1 MEDTLA
7 YNLFL
12 QWDERKAFSVAFLLG
27 CEKVRVEFP
36 TKTVFTELSLGVD
49 EGARIGIVGK
59 NGDGKSTLLRVLAGE
74 VEVDDGRVIRT
85 RGVSVGVLGQT
96 DGLRDEDTVERAV
109 VGDVPEYEWAGDART
124 RSIIAGL
131 LDDVAWDGLVGTLSG
146 GQRRRVDLARLLIG
160 DWDVLMLDEPTN
172 HLDVKAI
179 AWLADHLKSRWR
191 PGAGALLV
199 VTHDRWF
206 LDEVCEAMWEVHG
219 QRVWPFE
226 GGFSAYIMQ
235 RVERD
240 RLAALAEQKRQNA
253 LRRELAWLSRGA
265 RARATKPK
273 FHVAAA
279 QALIADVP
287 PLRDELE
294 LKRMAM
300 ARLGK
305 TVVELQDASL
315 RFGDRVI
322 LDDVDWIIGPGDR
335 YGIVGANGIGKT
347 TLLRIIQGL
356 QPLDRGRV
364 KIGQTV
370 RFAVLSQHLD
380 ELTKLGDDRVR
391 QVISRYSRRT
401 MLDGKEMTPGQL
413 LERLGFTKD
422 DQNEPVCDLSGGQKR
437 RLALM
442 LILLDEPNV
451 LILDE
456 PGNDLDTDMLAAVE
470 SLLDGWPG
478 TLLLVTHDRYLMERV
493 TDHQFAL
500 IDGKVR
506 HLPGG
511 VDEYLRLTEEAE
523 REATEAASAKATA
536 KAGALGKAAFGEPAG
551 RTAPALSGGE
561 QRELRKLMA
570 SNEKKIATLKGKIE
584 KKQMEMAEADQSDY
598 LVLTAMQEEIADFQD
613 QIEALELEWFEAAEK
628 LGE

>member
-1 MEDTLA
+1 M
-7 YNLFL
+7 
-12 QWDERKAFSVAFLLG
+12 AFLLG

-109 VGDVPEYEWAGDART
+109 VGDVPEYEWAGDARA

-131 LDDVAWDGLVGTLSG
+131 LGDVAWDGLVGTLSG

-191 PGAGALLV
+191 PGDGALLV

-315 RFGDRVI
+315 SFGDRVI
-322 LDDVDWIIGPGDR
+322 LNDVDWIIGPGDR

-511 VDEYLRLTEEAE
+511 VDEYLHLTEA
-523 REATEAASAKATA
+523 AEAASAKAAA

-570 SNEKKIATLKGKIE
+570 SNEKRIGTLKGKIE
-584 KKQMEMAEADQSDY
+584 KKQMEMAAADQSDY

-613 QIEALELEWFEAAEK
+613 QIEALELEWLDAAEK

>member
-12 QWDERKAFSVAFLLG
+12 QWDERKAFSVAFFLG

-109 VGDVPEYEWAGDART
+109 VGDRPEYEWAGDART

-131 LDDVAWDGLVGTLSG
+131 LGDVAWDGLVGTLSG

-191 PGAGALLV
+191 PGDGALLV

-315 RFGDRVI
+315 SFGDRVI
-322 LDDVDWIIGPGDR
+322 LNDVDWIIGPGDR

-500 IDGKVR
+500 VDGKVR

-523 REATEAASAKATA
+523 REAAEAASAKATA
-536 KAGALGKAAFGEPAG
+536 KAGALGKAAFGEPVG

-570 SNEKKIATLKGKIE
+570 SNEKKITTLKGKIE
-584 KKQMEMAEADQSDY
+584 KKQLEMAEADQSDY
-598 LVLTAMQEEIADFQD
+598 LTLTAMQEEIADFQG
-613 QIEALELEWFEAAEK
+613 QIEALELEWLDAAEK

>member
-109 VGDVPEYEWAGDART
+109 VGDRPEYEWAGDART

-131 LDDVAWDGLVGTLSG
+131 LGDVAWDGLVGTLSG

-191 PGAGALLV
+191 PGDGALLV

-315 RFGDRVI
+315 SFGDRVI
-322 LDDVDWIIGPGDR
+322 LNDVDWIIGPGDR

-511 VDEYLRLTEEAE
+511 VDEYLHLTEAAE
-523 REATEAASAKATA
+523 REAAEAASAKATA

-551 RTAPALSGGE
+551 RTASTLSGGE

-570 SNEKKIATLKGKIE
+570 SNEKKIGTLKGKIE
-584 KKQMEMAEADQSDY
+584 KKQLEMAEADQSDY
-598 LVLTAMQEEIADFQD
+598 LVLTAMQEEIADFEG
-613 QIEALELEWFEAAEK
+613 QIEALELEWLEAAEK

>member
-1 MEDTLA
+1 M
-7 YNLFL
+7 
-12 QWDERKAFSVAFLLG
+12 AFLLG

-36 TKTVFTELSLGVD
+36 TKTVFTDLSLGVD

-109 VGDVPEYEWAGDART
+109 VGDRPEYEWAGDART

-131 LDDVAWDGLVGTLSG
+131 LGDVAWDGLVGTLSG

-294 LKRMAM
+294 LKRMVM

-315 RFGDRVI
+315 SFGDRVI
-322 LDDVDWIIGPGDR
+322 LNDVDWIIGPGDR

-478 TLLLVTHDRYLMERV
+478 TLLLVTHDHYLMERV

-511 VDEYLRLTEEAE
+511 VDEYLHLTEAAE
-523 REATEAASAKATA
+523 REAAEAASAKATA

-551 RTAPALSGGE
+551 RTASTLSGGE

-570 SNEKKIATLKGKIE
+570 SNEKKIGTLKGKIE
-584 KKQMEMAEADQSDY
+584 KKQLEMAEADQSDY

-613 QIEALELEWFEAAEK
+613 QIEALELEWLDAAEK

>member
-1 MEDTLA
+1 M
-7 YNLFL
+7 
-12 QWDERKAFSVAFLLG
+12 AFLLG
-27 CEKVRVEFP
+27 CEKVSVEFP
-36 TKTVFTELSLGVD
+36 TKTVFEGLSLGVD
-49 EGARIGIVGK
+49 EGARIGIVGQ
-59 NGDGKSTLLRVLAGE
+59 NGDGKSTLLRVLSGD

-85 RGVSVGVLGQT
+85 RGVSVGVLGQS
-96 DGLRDEDTVERAV
+96 DDLRDADTVERAV
-109 VGDVPEYEWAGDART
+109 VGDIPEYEWAGDPRVRA
-124 RSIIAGL
+124 IIAGL
-131 LDDVAWDGLVGTLSG
+131 LEDVDWSATVGTLSG

-172 HLDVKAI
+172 HLDVRAI
-179 AWLADHLKSRWR
+179 TWLAEHLKTRWR
-191 PGAGALLV
+191 RGAGALLV

-219 QRVWPFE
+219 RRVWPFE

-240 RLAALAEQKRQNA
+240 RLEALAEQKRQNA

-287 PLRDELE
+287 PLRNELE

-305 TVVELQDASL
+305 QVVDLKGASL

-356 QPLDRGRV
+356 QPLDSGRV

-380 ELTKLGDDRVR
+380 ELRKLGDDRVR

-511 VDEYLRLTEEAE
+511 VDEYLKLAEEAD
-523 REATEAASAKATA
+523 REAAKSAGGGRGNDSGVGSVGGDLGRPSLATSSNPGNAAASC
-536 KAGALGKAAFGEPAG
+536 
-551 RTAPALSGGE
+551 APVLSGGE
-561 QRELRKLMA
+561 QRALRKLMT
-570 SNEKKIATLKGKIE
+570 SNEKKIETLKGKIE
-584 KKQMEMAEADQSDY
+584 KKQLEMAAADQSDY
-598 LVLTAMQEEIADFQD
+598 LVLTAMQEEIADFET

>member
-1 MEDTLA
+1 LEDTLA

-131 LDDVAWDGLVGTLSG
+131 LGDVAWDGLVGTLSG

-191 PGAGALLV
+191 PGDGALLV

-315 RFGDRVI
+315 SFGDRVI

-511 VDEYLRLTEEAE
+511 VDEYLRLAEEAE
-523 REATEAASAKATA
+523 REAAESASAKAAA

-551 RTAPALSGGE
+551 RTASTLSGG
-561 QRELRKLMA
+561 
-570 SNEKKIATLKGKIE
+570 
-584 KKQMEMAEADQSDY
+584 
-598 LVLTAMQEEIADFQD
+598 
-613 QIEALELEWFEAAEK
+613 
-628 LGE
+628 

>member
-1 MEDTLA
+1 M
-7 YNLFL
+7 
-12 QWDERKAFSVAFLLG
+12 AFLLG
-27 CEKVRVEFP
+27 CEKVRVDFP

-59 NGDGKSTLLRVLAGE
+59 NGDGKSTLLRVLVGE
-74 VEVDDGRVIRT
+74 VEADDGRVIRT

-96 DGLRDEDTVERAV
+96 DGLADGDTVERAV

-131 LDDVAWDGLVGTLSG
+131 LGDVAWDAPVGTLSG

-172 HLDVKAI
+172 HLDVAAI
-179 AWLADHLKSRWR
+179 TWLADHLKTRWR
-191 PGAGALLV
+191 PGDGALLV

-206 LDEVCEAMWEVHG
+206 LDEVCEAMWEVQG

-240 RLAALAEQKRQNA
+240 RLQALAEQKRQNA

-287 PLRDELE
+287 PLRNELE

-335 YGIVGANGIGKT
+335 YGIVGGNGIGKT
-347 TLLRIIQGL
+347 TLLRVIQGL
-356 QPLDRGRV
+356 QPVDRGRV

-391 QVISRYSRRT
+391 QVISRYSSRT

-500 IDGKVR
+500 VDGKVR

-523 REATEAASAKATA
+523 REAAEASSAKATA
-536 KAGALGKAAFGEPAG
+536 KAVPGKPASGEPAE

-570 SNEKKIATLKGKIE
+570 SNEKKIGTLKGKIE
-584 KKQMEMAEADQSDY
+584 KKQLEMAEADQSDY

-613 QIEALELEWFEAAEK
+613 QIEALELEWLDAAEK

>member
-1 MEDTLA
+1 MAKKDGHM
-7 YNLFL
+7 
-12 QWDERKAFSVAFLLG
+12 AFLLG

-36 TKTVFTELSLGVD
+36 TKTVFEGLSLGVD
-49 EGARIGIVGK
+49 EGARIGIVGQ
-59 NGDGKSTLLRVLAGE
+59 NGDGKSTLLRVLSGD

-85 RGVSVGVLGQT
+85 RGVSVGMLGQS
-96 DGLRDEDTVERAV
+96 DDLRDGDTVERAV
-109 VGDVPEYEWAGDART
+109 VGDRPEYEWAGDPRVRA
-124 RSIIAGL
+124 IIAGL
-131 LDDVAWDGLVGTLSG
+131 LEDVDWNATVGTLSG

-172 HLDVKAI
+172 HLDVRAI
-179 AWLADHLKSRWR
+179 TWLAEHLKTRWR
-191 PGAGALLV
+191 RGAGALLV

-219 QRVWPFE
+219 RRVWPFE

-240 RLAALAEQKRQNA
+240 RLEALAEQKRQNA

-287 PLRDELE
+287 PLRNELE

-305 TVVELQDASL
+305 QVVDLKGASL
-315 RFGDRVI
+315 RFGNRVI

-356 QPLDRGRV
+356 QPLDSGRV

-380 ELTKLGDDRVR
+380 ELRKLGDDRVR

-511 VDEYLRLTEEAE
+511 VDEYLKLAEEAD
-523 REATEAASAKATA
+523 REAAKSAGGGRGNDSGVGSVGGDLGRPSLATSSNPGNAAASS
-536 KAGALGKAAFGEPAG
+536 
-551 RTAPALSGGE
+551 APVLSGGE
-561 QRELRKLMA
+561 QRALRKLMT
-570 SNEKKIATLKGKIE
+570 SNEKKIETLKGKIE
-584 KKQMEMAEADQSDY
+584 KKQLEMAAADQSDY
-598 LVLTAMQEEIADFQD
+598 LVLTAMQEEIADFET

>member
-109 VGDVPEYEWAGDART
+109 VGDRPEYEWAGDART

-131 LDDVAWDGLVGTLSG
+131 LGDVAWDGLVGTLSG

-191 PGAGALLV
+191 PGDGALLV

-478 TLLLVTHDRYLMERV
+478 TLLLVTHDRYLLERV

-511 VDEYLRLTEEAE
+511 VDEYLHLTEAAE
-523 REATEAASAKATA
+523 REAAEAASAKATA

-551 RTAPALSGGE
+551 RTASTLSGGE

-570 SNEKKIATLKGKIE
+570 SNEKKIGTLKGKIE
-584 KKQMEMAEADQSDY
+584 KKQLEMAEADQSDY
-598 LVLTAMQEEIADFQD
+598 LVLTAMQEEIADFEG
-613 QIEALELEWFEAAEK
+613 QIEALELEWLEAAEK

>member
-1 MEDTLA
+1 M
-7 YNLFL
+7 
-12 QWDERKAFSVAFLLG
+12 AFLLG

-36 TKTVFTELSLGVD
+36 TKTVFTDLSLGVD

-59 NGDGKSTLLRVLAGE
+59 NGDGKSTLLRVLAGD

-96 DGLRDEDTVERAV
+96 DSLRDEDTVERAV
-109 VGDVPEYEWAGDART
+109 VGDRPEYEWAGDART

-179 AWLADHLKSRWR
+179 AWLADHLKTRWR
-191 PGAGALLV
+191 PGVGALLV

-500 IDGKVR
+500 VNGKVR

-511 VDEYLRLTEEAE
+511 VDEYLRLTEESE
-523 REATEAASAKATA
+523 REAAAAAPGKAASAREVP
-536 KAGALGKAAFGEPAG
+536 GEAAVEHPTG
-551 RTAPALSGGE
+551 RAAPVLSGGE

-570 SNEKKIATLKGKIE
+570 SNEKKIGTLKGKIE
-584 KKQMEMAEADQSDY
+584 KKQLEMAEADQSDY

-613 QIEALELEWFEAAEK
+613 QIEALELEWLEAAEK

>member
-1 MEDTLA
+1 M
-7 YNLFL
+7 
-12 QWDERKAFSVAFLLG
+12 AFLLG

-109 VGDVPEYEWAGDART
+109 VGDRPEYEWAGDART

-131 LDDVAWDGLVGTLSG
+131 LGDVAWDGLVGTLSG

-191 PGAGALLV
+191 PGDGALLV

-265 RARATKPK
+265 R
-273 FHVAAA
+273 
-279 QALIADVP
+279 
-287 PLRDELE
+287 
-294 LKRMAM
+294 
-300 ARLGK
+300 
-305 TVVELQDASL
+305 
-315 RFGDRVI
+315 
-322 LDDVDWIIGPGDR
+322 
-335 YGIVGANGIGKT
+335 
-347 TLLRIIQGL
+347 
-356 QPLDRGRV
+356 
-364 KIGQTV
+364 
-370 RFAVLSQHLD
+370 
-380 ELTKLGDDRVR
+380 
-391 QVISRYSRRT
+391 
-401 MLDGKEMTPGQL
+401 
-413 LERLGFTKD
+413 
-422 DQNEPVCDLSGGQKR
+422 
-437 RLALM
+437 
-442 LILLDEPNV
+442 
-451 LILDE
+451 
-456 PGNDLDTDMLAAVE
+456 
-470 SLLDGWPG
+470 
-478 TLLLVTHDRYLMERV
+478 
-493 TDHQFAL
+493 
-500 IDGKVR
+500 
-506 HLPGG
+506 
-511 VDEYLRLTEEAE
+511 
-523 REATEAASAKATA
+523 
-536 KAGALGKAAFGEPAG
+536 
-551 RTAPALSGGE
+551 
-561 QRELRKLMA
+561 
-570 SNEKKIATLKGKIE
+570 
-584 KKQMEMAEADQSDY
+584 
-598 LVLTAMQEEIADFQD
+598 
-613 QIEALELEWFEAAEK
+613 
-628 LGE
+628 

>member
-1 MEDTLA
+1 M
-7 YNLFL
+7 
-12 QWDERKAFSVAFLLG
+12 AFLLG

-49 EGARIGIVGK
+49 AGARIGIVGK

-191 PGAGALLV
+191 PGDGALLV

-206 LDEVCEAMWEVHG
+206 LDEVCETMWEVHG

-315 RFGDRVI
+315 SFGDRVI

-506 HLPGG
+506 HLPRG
-511 VDEYLRLTEEAE
+511 VEEYLELTREAE
-523 REATEAASAKATA
+523 WEAAEAASAKATA
-536 KAGALGKAAFGEPAG
+536 KAGALGKAVSGEPAG
-551 RTAPALSGGE
+551 RTPSTLSGGE

-570 SNEKKIATLKGKIE
+570 SNEKKMETLKGKIE
-584 KKQMEMAEADQSDY
+584 KKQLEMAEADPSDY
-598 LVLTAMQEEIADFQD
+598 LTLTALQEEIADFENH
-613 QIEALELEWFEAAEK
+613 IEALELEWFDAAEK